1 VMAKGLEDTA
11 FYRYNRLVS
20 LNDVG
25 SDLHRFGTT
34 TSEFHAANQERLRC
48 WPHTMLATS
57 THDSKRSE
65 DVRARLNVL
74 SEISALWGIRVRE
87 WRRFNRNHKRLV
99 NHKPA
104 PSPNDEYLLYQ
115 TLVGAWPLLSIDK
128 NDRNGWKTFSERIE
142 DYMVKAIREAKQ
154 NTSWINRNA
163 EYETAVLSFV
173 RALLNPDPKNRF
185 LNDFLPFQRWVARIG
200 IWNSL
205 SQTLFK
211 LTCPGVPDIYQGN
224 ELWDFSLVDPDNRR
238 PVDYIRR
245 QQVFESICGWT
256 DFPDVSSMASL
267 LETPEDS
274 RVKLYLTWKTLCL
287 RRQQPSLFREGEYL
301 PLAVAGTKA
310 NHIVAFARKSG
321 GTALLVIAPR
331 LVAGL
336 LNNTDLPPIGPRI
349 WEDTRVVL
357 PAGDCRTKYRNIL
370 TGRVLDSTAE
380 ISVSEALAE
389 FPAALCLLG

>member
-1 VMAKGLEDTA
+1 
-11 FYRYNRLVS
+11 
-20 LNDVG
+20 
-25 SDLHRFGTT
+25 
-34 TSEFHAANQERLRC
+34 
-48 WPHTMLATS
+48 
-57 THDSKRSE
+57 
-65 DVRARLNVL
+65 
-74 SEISALWGIRVRE
+74 
-87 WRRFNRNHKRLV
+87 
-99 NHKPA
+99 
-104 PSPNDEYLLYQ
+104 
-115 TLVGAWPLLSIDK
+115 
-128 NDRNGWKTFSERIE
+128 
-142 DYMVKAIREAKQ
+142 
-154 NTSWINRNA
+154 
-163 EYETAVLSFV
+163 
-173 RALLNPDPKNRF
+173 
-185 LNDFLPFQRWVARIG
+185 
-200 IWNSL
+200 
-205 SQTLFK
+205 
-211 LTCPGVPDIYQGN
+211 
-224 ELWDFSLVDPDNRR
+224 
-238 PVDYIRR
+238 
-245 QQVFESICGWT
+245 
-256 DFPDVSSMASL
+256 L